1 MSVANSDLLLLFLKV
16 TKILIQKLP
25 LRTKRKRSSI
35 EFERS
40 ENIGQFFFAR
50 VFNVFNVFNVF
61 LRADKLDIKGFQAIY
76 KDV

>member
-1 MSVANSDLLLLFLKV
+1 MVFAK
-16 TKILIQKLP
+16 KLP
-25 LRTKRKRSSI
+25 LRTERERSSI
-35 EFERS
+35 EFKRS

-61 LRADKLDIKGFQAIY
+61 LRANKLDIKGFQAIY